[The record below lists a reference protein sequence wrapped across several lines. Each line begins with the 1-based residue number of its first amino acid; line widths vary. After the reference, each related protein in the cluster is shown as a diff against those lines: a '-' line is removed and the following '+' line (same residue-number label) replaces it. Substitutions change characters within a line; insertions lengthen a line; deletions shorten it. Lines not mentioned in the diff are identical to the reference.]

1 MIRHWQVVFLGLV
14 WAISTHSAPAVF
26 SKSNLVAWCI
36 VPFDAKKRGPE
47 ERAQMLDRLGI
58 RRLAYDY
65 RAEHIPTFDT
75 EVETMKRHGIEFTAW
90 WSPGELNDEARGIL
104 AVIARHKITPQLWI
118 TGGGSPTKGAAEQRA
133 RVETEAKRVRPIAQ
147 AAARLG
153 CKIGLYNHGNWF
165 GEPENQIQIIEH
177 LKRDGIT
184 NVGIVYNFHHGHEH
198 IDRFA
203 ELFRR
208 MEPWLLCVNLNGM
221 VKDGDRQGRK
231 ILHLAEGDRELPML
245 RVLRNSRWFGPVGII
260 DHRPETD
267 SEETLRN
274 NLRGFEW
281 LTREL
286 DQPGSGGER
295 PFRVAETAPAREQG
309 KEAPVTSLSAPTDP
323 KYWAVEDTAA
333 REKLPLYK
341 TIPAAVAD
349 KLTPANGF
357 PKRQT
362 FRAWHRSHGD
372 ASGARYSALDQIN
385 RQNVKDLQVA
395 WTYHSKDGV
404 GNIQCNP
411 VIANGTMFAP
421 TVGEHVVA
429 IELSTGKELWRF
441 KPGGRPAHRGLV
453 YSDAGTNGA
462 RLIFTAGAF
471 LHLLDPITGKPIEK
485 FRMPGNATAGPAVFK
500 DVIIVP
506 GFDRDVWGF
515 DLLSG
520 KLLWTF
526 HTIPQPGEFGFETW
540 DRPGSGANCWGGMAL
555 DEQRGIAYVTTGS
568 PKPNFSGVDHRG
580 DNLFANCLVALD
592 ARTGQRL
599 WHFQEIRHD
608 IWDLDL
614 PAPPNLVAVTR
625 EGRRVDAVAVV
636 TKIGNTLLLDRT
648 TGEPLFPFRLR
659 RAPVS
664 KLPGETTSAYQPFPE
679 LPEPF
684 ARQTF
689 SLEDVTNRDI
699 DAREH
704 VLARI
709 ASANFGWF
717 EAFEEGKPTALY
729 GIHGGA
735 EWTGAAF
742 DPDTGCLYVSA
753 NEVPWIISVFR
764 NDEPPRD
771 PKQPP
776 TAGEKIYLQNCASCH
791 GVDRIGVGMAPPLV
805 GLRHRLQD
813 AHVRTLLKTGR
824 GLMPPSP
831 PLTETD
837 EKALL
842 DFLFLRDR
850 PQQTPPV
857 KHPRPSYT
865 HNGYPKLLD
874 HQGYP
879 GCKPPWGTLNCLDLN
894 TGKLRWKVPLG
905 EYPELTA
912 QGINKTGTENFGGAI
927 VTAGGL
933 VFCAGTRDE
942 MIRAFDKD
950 TGAELWKHQLPF
962 GGFAPP
968 AIAEANGRQYLI
980 TPATGGGKL
989 GTKMGDAYVAF
1000 ALR

>member
-1 MIRHWQVVFLGLV
+1 MVRHCHVLLLGLV
-14 WAISTHSAPAVF
+14 WATCAHPAPALL

-47 ERAQMLDRLGI
+47 ERAQMLDQLGL

-75 EVETMKRHGIEFTAW
+75 EVETMKRHRIEFTAW
-90 WSPGELNDEARGIL
+90 WFPGELNDEARGIL
-104 AVIARHKITPQLWI
+104 AVIERHKITPQLWI
-118 TGGGSPTKGAAEQRA
+118 TGAGSPTKNADEQRA
-133 RVETEAKRVRPIAQ
+133 RVAAEANRVLPIAH
-147 AAARLG
+147 AAARLH
-153 CKIGLYNHGNWF
+153 CTVGLYNHGNWF
-165 GEPENQIQIIEH
+165 GEPDNQIEIIEH
-177 LKRDGIT
+177 LRRGGIT

-198 IDRFA
+198 IERFA
-203 ELFRR
+203 GLFHR
-208 MEPWLLCVNLNGM
+208 MQPHLLCVNLNGM
-221 VKDGDRQGRK
+221 VKEGDKQGRK
-231 ILHLAEGDRELPML
+231 ILHLAEGDQELPML
-245 RVLRNSRWFGPVGII
+245 RVIRDSGWFGPLGII

-274 NLRGFEW
+274 NLGGFEW

-286 DQPGSGGER
+286 DKPGSGGER
-295 PFRVAETAPAREQG
+295 PPKTPEQG
-309 KEAPVTSLSAPTDP
+309 KEALLSPVSAPNDP
-323 KYWAVEDTAA
+323 KYSNVEDKAA

-341 TIPAAVAD
+341 TIPAAA
-349 KLTPANGF
+349 KAQLTPASGF
-357 PKRQT
+357 PKPET
-362 FRAWHRSHGD
+362 FRVWHRSHGD

-385 RQNVKDLQVA
+385 RQNVTNLRIA

-411 VIANGTMFAP
+411 VIANGVMFAP

-429 IELSTGKELWRF
+429 IDISTGQERWRF

-453 YSDAGTNGA
+453 YSDLGRNA

-471 LHLLDPITGKPIEK
+471 LHVLDPITGKPIEK
-485 FRMPGNATAGPAVFK
+485 FSMPGNATAGPTVFQNI
-500 DVIIVP
+500 IIVP
-506 GFDRDVWGF
+506 GFDRDIWGF
-515 DLLSG
+515 DLASG

-526 HTIPQPGEFGFETW
+526 HTIPEAGEFGFDTW
-540 DRPGSGANCWGGMAL
+540 DRPGAGANCWGGMAL
-555 DEQRGIAYVTTGS
+555 DEHRGIAYVTTGS

-580 DNLFANCLVALD
+580 DNLFANCVVALD

-614 PAPPNLVAVTR
+614 PAPPNLVTVTR
-625 EGRRVDAVAVV
+625 DGRRVDAVAVV
-636 TKIGNTLLLDRT
+636 TKIGNTLLLDRAS
-648 TGEPLFPFRLR
+648 GEPLFPFRLR
-659 RAPVS
+659 RAPTS
-664 KLPGETTSAYQPFPE
+664 KLPGETTAPYQPFPE

-689 SLEDVTNRDI
+689 SRDDVTARDE
-699 DAREH
+699 DARDY
-704 VLARI
+704 VLKRI
-709 ASANFGWF
+709 ESANFGWF
-717 EAFEEGKPTALY
+717 EPFEEGKPTVLY
-729 GIHGGA
+729 GVHGGA

-742 DPDTGCLYVSA
+742 DPGSGCLYVSA
-753 NEVPWIISVFR
+753 NELPWIISVFR

-791 GVDRIGVGMAPPLV
+791 GIDRIGVGMAPPLV
-805 GLRHRLQD
+805 GLRHRLND

-831 PLTETD
+831 PLTDTD

-850 PQQTPPV
+850 PQLAMTV
-857 KHPRPSYT
+857 KHSRPSYT

-874 HQGYP
+874 HQGFP

-905 EYPELTA
+905 EYPELAA
-912 QGINKTGTENFGGAI
+912 QGLAKTGTENFGGAI

-950 TGAELWKHQLPF
+950 TGEELWKHPLPF

-968 AIAEANGRQYLI
+968 AIGEANGRQYLI
-980 TPATGGGKL
+980 VPATGGGKL

-1000 ALR
+1000 AVR